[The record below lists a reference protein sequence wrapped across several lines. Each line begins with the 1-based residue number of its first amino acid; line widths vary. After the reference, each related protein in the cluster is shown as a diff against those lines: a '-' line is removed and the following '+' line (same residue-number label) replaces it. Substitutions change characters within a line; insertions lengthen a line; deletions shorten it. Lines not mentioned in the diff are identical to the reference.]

1 MDNRKVQLPKDY
13 EYNLS
18 DFTLFLSVMK
28 NKEAY
33 QCVLSIIMN
42 QMDLELEEVKVEQVI
57 LNEKGLRAIR
67 LDAWARDQEN
77 RQFNIE
83 MQNDTSSDD
92 MRKRARFGQSL
103 MDSPILKSG
112 KGTKYK
118 ELPATIIIFITQDD
132 IFGRDLAMYTFL
144 ERCEEVEDL
153 YLDDGTKKIF
163 CNMKSKNG
171 REELVSLLQYMKR
184 TTLRN
189 PDVTV
194 KDRRII
200 RLDEIVS
207 EVKQSGE
214 WEEARVSIYKIGL
227 ENGREEGLEE
237 GRAEGKLQ
245 MLFHLVKKGR
255 ISQSEAA
262 EEAGLTEEMFLKRM
276 EEAGRSY
283 SKG

>member
-1 MDNRKVQLPKDY
+1 MDNRKVQLPEDY

-67 LDAWARDQEN
+67 LDAWAKDQEN

-83 MQNDTSSDD
+83 MKNDTSNDD

-118 ELPATIIIFITQDD
+118 ELPATVIIFITQDD
-132 IFGRDLAMYTFL
+132 IFDRDLAMYTFW
-144 ERCEEVEDL
+144 EKCEEVEDL

-171 REELVSLLQYMKR
+171 REELVSLLQYMKH
-184 TTLRN
+184 TTLGN

-194 KDRRII
+194 KDRRIM
-200 RLDEIVS
+200 RLKEIVS
-207 EVKQSGE
+207 EVKQSEE
-214 WEEARVSIYKIGL
+214 WEETKVSIYKVGL
-227 ENGREEGLEE
+227 ENGRVE
-237 GRAEGKLQ
+237 GRKEGSLH
-245 MLFHLVKKGR
+245 MLFQLVKKGR
-255 ISQSEAA
+255 LSQSEAA
-262 EEAGLTEEMFLKRM
+262 EEAGLTEEEFLKKM
-276 EEAGRSY
+276 EEAESII
-283 SKG
+283 

>member
-1 MDNRKVQLPKDY
+1 MDNRKVQLPEDY

-42 QMDLELEEVKVEQVI
+42 QMNIELQEVKVEQVI

-92 MRKRARFGQSL
+92 MRKRARFDQSL

-112 KGTKYK
+112 KDTKYK

-153 YLDDGTKKIF
+153 YLNDGTKKIF

-171 REELVSLLQYMKR
+171 REELVSLLQYMKH

-194 KDRRII
+194 KDHRIMK
-200 RLDEIVS
+200 LDEIVS
-207 EVKQSGE
+207 EVKQSEE
-214 WEEARVSIYKIGL
+214 WEEAKVSIYKIGL
-227 ENGREEGLEE
+227 ENGREEGS
-237 GRAEGKLQ
+237 LQ
-245 MLFHLVKKGR
+245 MLFQLVKKGR
-255 ISQSEAA
+255 LSQSEAA
-262 EEAGLTEEMFLKRM
+262 EEAGLTEAEFLKKM
-276 EEAGRSY
+276 EGAENIV
-283 SKG
+283 

>member
-1 MDNRKVQLPKDY
+1 MENRKVQLPEDY

-42 QMDLELEEVKVEQVI
+42 QMKIELQEVKVEQVI

-83 MQNDTSSDD
+83 MQNDTSNDD
-92 MRKRARFGQSL
+92 MKKRARFDQSL

-112 KGTKYK
+112 KDTKYK

-144 ERCEEVEDL
+144 ERGEEVDDL
-153 YLDDGTKKIF
+153 YLNDGTKKIF

-171 REELVSLLQYMKR
+171 RE
-184 TTLRN
+184 
-189 PDVTV
+189 
-194 KDRRII
+194 
-200 RLDEIVS
+200 
-207 EVKQSGE
+207 
-214 WEEARVSIYKIGL
+214 
-227 ENGREEGLEE
+227 
-237 GRAEGKLQ
+237 
-245 MLFHLVKKGR
+245 
-255 ISQSEAA
+255 
-262 EEAGLTEEMFLKRM
+262 
-276 EEAGRSY
+276 
-283 SKG
+283 